1 MAELRGRDNLRNL
14 AIGIRPIKPIWKSH
28 NSGPSNPDKRL
39 SVGQSIMNNPR
50 TDRMFPP
57 GTAPSPKWSY
67 GGFPQRTPGSLAGEL
82 GLPTASLVTDQTLFI
97 ANLRVIDDV
106 TAQVCRRNR
115 LSPADAED
123 FRSDVRIHFL
133 DRNCEVLRRFEG
145 RSSLTTYITVVIQR
159 LFLDRRNRLWGK
171 WRPSAEARR
180 LGPTAMLLER
190 LVSRDGWTLDQ
201 ALESLRVNHGATVD
215 ETLRPFC
222 ERLTKR
228 GPTRQMVGEDEAL
241 GIAGASLQADA
252 NVVRAEQDFLAKR
265 VQSALDRARQ
275 DLPPEERLILKM
287 RFDDRIPVA
296 DIARALHLNQRR
308 LYRTLE
314 RILAQIAVSM
324 ANEGVSKADVQ
335 ALFANEIM
343 TDPQDRDVAADNG
356 IRWSAQSAGRERAT
370 WPPKR

>member
-1 MAELRGRDNLRNL
+1 MEIPRL
-14 AIGIRPIKPIWKSH
+14 
-28 NSGPSNPDKRL
+28 GPSKRL
-39 SVGQSIMNNPR
+39 SVGLLIMNNPQ
-50 TDRMFPP
+50 TDRRFPP
-57 GTAPSPKWSY
+57 GTTTSPKWSY
-67 GGFPQRTPGSLAGEL
+67 GEFPYRSPGSPAGEL
-82 GLPTASLVTDQTLFI
+82 GFITASLVTDETLFT
-97 ANLRVIDDV
+97 ANLSVIDDV

-159 LFLDRRNRLWGK
+159 LFLDRRNRMWGK

-190 LVSRDGWTLDQ
+190 LVSRDGWTPDQ
-201 ALESLRVNHGATVD
+201 ALETLRVNHGLTVD
-215 ETLRPFC
+215 DALRSFC
-222 ERLTKR
+222 ERLTRR
-228 GPTRQMVGEDEAL
+228 GPTRQMVGEEEAL
-241 GIAGASLQADA
+241 GIPGASLQADA

-265 VQSALDRARQ
+265 VQSALERARQ
-275 DLPPEERLILKM
+275 NLPPEEQLILKM

-296 DIARALHLNQRR
+296 DIARALQLNQRR

-314 RILAQIAVSM
+314 RILAQIGASI
-324 ANEGVSKADVQ
+324 ANEGVSRADVQ
-335 ALFANEIM
+335 ALFADDM
-343 TDPQDRDVAADNG
+343 LTDPQDRDVAADSG
-356 IRWSAQSAGRERAT
+356 IRRTAQSAGRERAT